1 MVQPAS
7 DPHSTVEETLRLF
20 GERLQQLRIRKSLTQ
35 SELARKADV
44 SLRTI
49 GNIERGSGGTLESL
63 VRILRALDAIRE
75 LDALAPAPPFSPLAA
90 LKAPRLPKRVRKRQA
105 P

>member
-1 MVQPAS
+1 MALT
-7 DPHSTVEETLRLF
+7 HSTPHGTVDETMRQL

-35 SELARKADV
+35 SDLARKADV

-49 GNIERGSGGTLESL
+49 GNLERGRGGTLESF
-63 VRILRALDAIRE
+63 VRLLRALDAIGQ
-75 LDALAPAPPFSPLAA
+75 LNDLAPAPQFSPLAA
-90 LKAPRLPKRVRKRQA
+90 LKSPQLPRRVRKRHG